1 MEINFLIYYLCNK
14 SVKCELKKR
23 IRIILVILF
32 ILIVFLAPYGYHIDL
47 GPGPNGIFAIL
58 WDIQVYY
65 GFQIFES
72 LEYFPS
78 YIFRFVVLYEV
89 FRFFNE
95 KISKK
100 RFLLFGIIADVMIP
114 LLIFIPAVLFLSPEG
129 ENYLPIMIS
138 IPILLAFCIV
148 VVLSWSFSKE
158 SN

>member
-1 MEINFLIYYLCNK
+1 
-14 SVKCELKKR
+14 VKCELKKR

-58 WDIQVYY
+58 WDMQVYY

-72 LEYFPS
+72 LEYFPY

-89 FRFFNE
+89 FRFFSE

-100 RFLLFGIIADVMIP
+100 RFLLFGFISDMIP
-114 LLIFIPAVLFLSPEG
+114 LLISIPAVLFLSPEG
-129 ENYLPIMIS
+129 ENYIPIMIS
-138 IPILLAFCIV
+138 IPVLVLFCIV
-148 VVLSWSFSKE
+148 VVLSWSFSNE